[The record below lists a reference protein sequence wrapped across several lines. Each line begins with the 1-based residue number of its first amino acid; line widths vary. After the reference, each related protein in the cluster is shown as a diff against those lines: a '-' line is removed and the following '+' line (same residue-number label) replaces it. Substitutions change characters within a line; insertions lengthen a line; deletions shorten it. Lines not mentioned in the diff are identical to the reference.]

1 MKRTALRAGVAAGLI
16 CLFTAFCAFGQEV
29 QASSPEEGLGLAR
42 TLMSEG
48 RPSEAL
54 ELLRLTQERF
64 PEWHRT
70 WELRVLQEACRQ
82 TLGLPTLSAEGAG
95 DRRGRL
101 RIAQVLLFEGE
112 AIEDISANLVRLRDA
127 GVNTVFIRVFHNHG
141 DRPLLRGGPSARSG
155 VYFQTDAAPVLE
167 DYLSAII
174 PVCRRLGLSVF
185 AWMTTRRCE
194 WLLAERPDL
203 AELTLDLETGKVL
216 PSHSLNIFHPK
227 VRTTLLEVFGDLA
240 AYDIDGI
247 LFQDDL
253 VMRTAEGLSPEAVGA
268 YMEDGGGAVS
278 PETLFRMD
286 GSGPLLPLFSPD
298 MYRPAFWDWV
308 SWKNRRLLELAWEL
322 MNAARRVRPELRF
335 ALNLYY
341 EAVLNPR
348 MALAWYAQDLSA
360 ALGYPFDYFSLM
372 SYHRQIGKELS
383 LSGDEALRVLTSMSR
398 RAVSEVGRPERVIM
412 KIQSLDWDT
421 HQLLPGDELDRALSA
436 ASPVEGVSLAF
447 VRSSSD
453 PPLDVIRKHFRPG
466 KE

>member
-1 MKRTALRAGVAAGLI
+1 MIRAAMRGGLAAGFF
-16 CLFTAFCAFGQEV
+16 CLFTAFGAFGQEAPV
-29 QASSPEEGLGLAR
+29 PSPEESLGRAR

-48 RPSEAL
+48 RSPEAL
-54 ELLRLTQERF
+54 ELLRLTQELF
-64 PEWHRT
+64 PEWPRA

-82 TLGLPTLSAEGAG
+82 ALGLKSLSAEGAD
-95 DRRGRL
+95 DRRERL
-101 RIAQVLLFEGE
+101 RIAQVLLFEGKT
-112 AIEDISANLVRLRDA
+112 IEDIEANLVRLRDA
-127 GVNTVFIRVFHNHG
+127 GVNTVFIRVFHNFG
-141 DRPLLRGGPSARSG
+141 DRPLLKGGPSARSG

-174 PVCRRLGLSVF
+174 PVCRRLGLSIF

-194 WLLAERPDL
+194 WLLAE
-203 AELTLDLETGKVL
+203 
-216 PSHSLNIFHPK
+216 
-227 VRTTLLEVFGDLA
+227 

-253 VMRTAEGLSPEAVGA
+253 VMRTGEGLSPEAVGA
-268 YMEDGGGAVS
+268 YMEDGGVAVS

-286 GSGPLLPLFSPD
+286 GPGPFLPLFSPD

-322 MNAARRVRPELRF
+322 MDTARRVRPELRF

-360 ALGYPFDYFSLM
+360 ARGYPFDYFSLM

-383 LSGDEALRVLTSMSR
+383 LSGAEALDVLTSMSR

-436 ASPVEGVSLAF
+436 ASPMEGVSLAF

-453 PPLDVIRKHFRPG
+453 PPLDVIRKHFLPR
-466 KE
+466 EE